1 MAEISFIV
9 YGTPVAQAR
18 TKNHV
23 VNGFVVK
30 FDPKKSADYKNYVR
44 QEALKVK
51 PEIPIE
57 DAVVLTVIAHMPIPG
72 SMSKKKRALAI
83 IGEIR
88 PTKKP
93 DVKNIFTGVEDA
105 LKGIIWRDDSLVV
118 RAVMEKWYSE
128 IPRVEV
134 IVKEL

>member
-1 MAEISFIV
+1 MEINFTV

-51 PEIPIE
+51 PKIPFE
-57 DAVVLTVIAHMPIPG
+57 DAMALTVIAYVPIPV
-72 SMSKKKRALAI
+72 SMSKKRRALAI
-83 IGEIR
+83 AGEIR
-88 PTKKP
+88 PTKRP
-93 DVKNIFTGVEDA
+93 DIKNIFTGVEDA
-105 LKGIIWRDDSLVV
+105 LAGIIWRDDSLVCD
-118 RAVMEKWYSE
+118 AVMRKRYSDC
-128 IPRVEV
+128 PRVEV
-134 IVKEL
+134 TVKEL